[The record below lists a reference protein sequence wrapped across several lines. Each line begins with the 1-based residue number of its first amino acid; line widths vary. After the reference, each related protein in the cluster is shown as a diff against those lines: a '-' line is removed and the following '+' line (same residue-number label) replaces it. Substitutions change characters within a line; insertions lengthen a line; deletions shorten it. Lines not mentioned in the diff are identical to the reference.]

1 MKYWWRLTIKV
12 VLLLLLLL
20 VVDDVDDDECG
31 GDNGMEFIDVFDSV
45 FVGVTD

>member
-1 MKYWWRLTIKV
+1 M

-20 VVDDVDDDECG
+20 VVDDDDECG
-31 GDNGMEFIDVFDSV
+31 GDSGMEFIDVFDSV